1 MVGQEGLSNADFAR
15 LFRREIREQAAAMDT
30 DADELETRASAGLG
44 LGYSGGVRSAQS
56 RAEPGGESSLEAND
70 ALEEAGFARGGVGIG
85 FTKAK
90 EPRGDEAPAAK
101 PAIKPRATWEK
112 HTTGFGSKMLAKMG
126 FSGRLGKKEDGV
138 SAVIEVKL
146 RPAQMGI
153 GFGDF
158 KEASALKHN
167 RKLQKE
173 LRKEEG
179 DDGEDDAD
187 ATHGSFKEDDALW
200 RKRNVQTSA
209 KKYKRAVDLTQEAHA
224 QKKQKKRSD
233 VVLDMRGPDVRVLSD
248 VSSAYDV
255 SALRLEEA
263 RPKLGDELIYN
274 VRMVVNLAEGKI
286 YDLTQKIEANAVN
299 VESMH
304 KEAQIIRAQLAMDAV
319 RVRHVRDMMEQTK
332 RLEQIR
338 ETSLSSASVAPILAH
353 LELVRR
359 QFPAEFE
366 AHKLLQLV
374 PSLCLPPLRSLL
386 TRVNLHDNE
395 SASTVIDQFRRI
407 QLFLLE
413 IPEPL
418 ESKDNERPIGVFPVI
433 REKTNEMAEDLYNYV
448 LEEALW
454 PVMAHFVS
462 VQWDPKLEAGE
473 CIDLFLEFRPHLSR
487 AFEEAFLYDL
497 VLSRLKKECS
507 LWDPRTDTTPIHDWI
522 LPWIPLLGEALT
534 PIYPE
539 IRLAIGNALN
549 QWHPKDLSV
558 LSVLSPWRPV
568 WGEHDYAKF
577 THRHIA
583 RKLIRIIQRDFVI
596 DPQNQRLEPLQWV
609 LAWREH
615 LPERQFVALVEGEFF
630 PKWLKTLRKWVSGD
644 PDLEELAKWY
654 SGWKTFFEKNG
665 LSTQPRFAVY
675 FYSALML
682 LDAACDAFP
691 ATSARHR
698 LLPELN
704 PDAPQSYQDALIAAK
719 KDRSG
724 GDDVDSSDSDARKHG
739 SSRTP
744 TFKATSPRSVSHSVG
759 LRDVVESLA
768 IANNLTFTPKGLH
781 DGQQVYAFGKHNI
794 IIEQGVVFVEATKGT
809 FKPVDVEQ
817 LL

>member
-1 MVGQEGLSNADFAR
+1 MAGREGMSNADFAR
-15 LFRREIREQAAAMDT
+15 LFRREIREETAAMDT
-30 DADELETRASAGLG
+30 DPEEPEARTSAGLG
-44 LGYSGGVRSAQS
+44 LGYSGGARSAQS
-56 RAEPGGESSLEAND
+56 HAEPSGESTREAND
-70 ALEEAGFARGGVGIG
+70 APKEAGFVRGGIGLG

-90 EPRGDEAPAAK
+90 DPPKDEVSAAK
-101 PAIKPRATWEK
+101 PVVKPRATWEK

-126 FSGRLGKKEDGV
+126 FSGRLGRKEDGV

-179 DDGEDDAD
+179 DEGEDDTD
-187 ATHGSFKEDDALW
+187 VTRGSFKEDDTLW
-200 RKRNVQTSA
+200 RKRKVQSSV
-209 KKYKRAVDLTQEAHA
+209 KKYKRAADLTQEA
-224 QKKQKKRSD
+224 QTRKKKKRSD

-255 SALRLEEA
+255 SKLRLEEA

-274 VRMVVNLAEGKI
+274 VRMVVNLSEGKI
-286 YDLTQKIEANAVN
+286 YDLTQKIETNVVN
-299 VESMH
+299 VESMR
-304 KEAQIIRAQLAMDAV
+304 KEAKIIRAQLAMDAV
-319 RVRHVRDMMEQTK
+319 RVRHVRDMMEQMK
-332 RLEQIR
+332 KLEQIR
-338 ETSLSSASVAPILAH
+338 ENSLEVTSVAPILAH

-359 QFPAEFE
+359 EFPTEFE
-366 AHKLLQLV
+366 AHKLPQLV

-386 TRVNLHDNE
+386 TKANLHDNE

-413 IPEPL
+413 IPEAS
-418 ESKDNERPIGVFPVI
+418 EGKDDERPIGVFPVI

-454 PVMAHFVS
+454 PVMAHYVS
-462 VQWDPKLEAGE
+462 VQWDTKLEAGE
-473 CIDLFLEFRPHLSR
+473 CIALFLQFRPYLSR
-487 AFEEAFLYDL
+487 VFEEAFLYDL
-497 VLSRLKKECS
+497 VLARLKKECS
-507 LWDPRTDTTPIHDWI
+507 LWDPRTDTTPIHDWVF
-522 LPWIPLLGEALT
+522 PWIPLLGEALT

-558 LSVLSPWRPV
+558 LSVLSPWRQV

-583 RKLIRIIQRDFVI
+583 RKLIRILQRDFVI
-596 DPQNQRLEPLQWV
+596 DPQSQRLEPLQWV

-615 LPERQFVALVEGEFF
+615 LPERQFVALFEGEFF

-665 LSTQPRFAVY
+665 LLTQPRFAVY
-675 FYSALML
+675 FYSALVL
-682 LDAACDAFP
+682 LDAACDAFTG
-691 ATSARHR
+691 TSTQHR

-704 PDAPQSYQDALIAAK
+704 PRAPQSYQDALIAAK
-719 KDRSG
+719 KDRTSG
-724 GDDVDSSDSDARKHG
+724 EDGDSSDSDARKRR

-744 TFKATSPRSVSHSVG
+744 LFKATSPRSVSHSVS

-768 IANNLTFTPKGLH
+768 IANNLTFMPKGLH

-809 FKPVDVEQ
+809 FKSVDVEQ